1 MKNWA
6 KKIVVMLMISVGIS
20 GIPQE
25 VRAQDYVQELM
36 DEMKLDEVDAALD
49 EDKLPQKLQFG
60 DLAKAFAENGT
71 DGVDASMICAYV
83 FDLFF
88 YELAEVKPI
97 FYQIIVVALLFAL
110 FGKLLVTRQGYVAD
124 MGFFMVYTGIVLL
137 LLQSFTLIGS
147 VVEEGVDR
155 MVLFMTAFIP
165 TYAATLML
173 SGNAAS
179 AGFFYEVAFGMI
191 YLLEIVMKFVFIPG
205 VHIYVLLIMMDH
217 LFEESRFLK
226 LAELIGSAVRGT
238 LKFGLAAVA
247 GLGVVQSILTPAK
260 DRLATSSLYH
270 GFQSI
275 PGVGNTVSATGELLL
290 GCAIMIKNSVGAAA
304 LVVLF
309 VLCVAPLGSVFCFT
323 VMYRVVA
330 AVLEPF
336 CDKRIVECVA
346 GVGRGSGIYCK
357 ILSDAMLYFFI
368 TVAMISASTSF
379 IY

>member
-1 MKNWA
+1 MRNRA
-6 KKIVVMLMISVGIS
+6 KKIVVMLMISIGIL
-20 GIPQE
+20 GFPQE
-25 VRAQDYVQELM
+25 IRAQDYVQELM
-36 DEMKLDEVDAALD
+36 DEMKLDEVDASVE
-49 EDKLPQKLQFG
+49 EDIPQKLQFS
-60 DLAKAFAENGT
+60 DLAKAFASDGT
-71 DGVDASMICAYV
+71 DGLDASMICAYV

-97 FYQIIVVALLFAL
+97 FYQIIVVALFFAL
-110 FGKLLVTRQGYVAD
+110 FGKLLVTRQGYVTD

-137 LLQSFTLIGS
+137 LLQSFTLIGG

-155 MVLFMTAFIP
+155 MVSFMTAFIP
-165 TYAATLML
+165 TYATTLML
-173 SGNAAS
+173 SGNTAS

-191 YLLEIVMKFVFIPG
+191 YLLEIAMKLVFIPG

-217 LFEESRFLK
+217 LFEERRFLK
-226 LAELIGSAVRGT
+226 LAELIRSAVRGT
-238 LKFGLAAVA
+238 LRFGMAAVA

-270 GFQSI
+270 GFRSI

-304 LVVLF
+304 LVVLL
-309 VLCVAPLGSVFCFT
+309 VLSVAPLCSVFCFT

-330 AVLEPF
+330 ALLEPF

-357 ILSDAMLYFFI
+357 VLSDAMLYFFI

-379 IY
+379 IF